1 MPERSAPWRKLE
13 ADPGLVRDL
22 AERYDI
28 DLITASILV
37 RRKLTDPAEIRFLLD
52 RDVRLTWNPFRLPG
66 MEDAVERTLAA
77 IGEGEKVLVFGDRD
91 ADGITATS
99 ILVDTLRSRGVPVS
113 WRVPMG
119 DDSYGLTMDAVE
131 EHAAADG
138 TLIIT
143 VDCGISNRN
152 EVARAAELGVDVVIL
167 DHHNP
172 PEVLPDAVAI
182 VDPKLADSLY
192 PFPGICG
199 VTIAAKFALALAIAG
214 SSFYGQPV
222 CLLNARPGN
231 DSVVVEAV
239 RLHNLVPVDR
249 IRETVVP
256 GVVPLDRS
264 PVIRFLEGQQIL
276 VYDAQAQARMLAE
289 AFGSGVQFGTLDLA
303 PEVWRVFPA
312 LQGKSLLRMRTGSR
326 LARYAPEP
334 PDEIDVLET
343 LFSAFANEQ
352 LSEAWSGFERNLD
365 LVALGTIADM
375 MPLTNENRVMVER
388 GLTVCS
394 STTRPGLAALLAR
407 QNLYGSRLSARDIGW
422 SLTPM
427 INATGRMG
435 KPDIA
440 VRLLLS
446 DNPEEA
452 RELAAEVDQLNRE
465 RKQAGERAWDD
476 LLPKAEA
483 ARDRTGGK
491 LIVVQSKR
499 ILRGITGIIAG
510 RLMRRFG
517 IPAIVI
523 AELEDVAVG
532 SVRSGEQLH
541 VTDFLARFSDILTTF
556 GGHESAGGFS
566 LPSESLPALA
576 EALYQA
582 ALTLD
587 TGEDEAEE
595 LLIDAEIPLDH
606 LTPDLLKIVD
616 RFGPYGM
623 EHAPLRLL
631 ARGLRIEQVDFMGKP
646 QAKHVRLLLAGGRH
660 KWPAVFWNAASLAGE
675 VLKVGAMV
683 DAAFELTRDQ
693 YNNQERT
700 RLVIHDLQPS

>member
-1 MPERSAPWRKLE
+1 MPERTTQWHKPE
-13 ADPGLVRDL
+13 ADPGLVRQL

-37 RRKLTDPAEIRFLLD
+37 RRGLTEPSEVRFLLD
-52 RDVRLTWNPFRLPG
+52 RDIRLTWNPFRLPG

-77 IGEGEKVLVFGDRD
+77 IAEGEKILVFGDRD

-99 ILVDTLRSRGVPVS
+99 ILVDSLRSRGGPVS
-113 WRVPMG
+113 WKVPMG
-119 DDSYGLTMDAVE
+119 DDSYGLTMEAVE

-152 EVARAAELGVDVVIL
+152 EVARAAELGVDVVVL

-172 PEVLPDAVAI
+172 PEVLPEAVAI
-182 VDPKLADSLY
+182 VDPKLSDSAY
-192 PFPGICG
+192 PFTGICG
-199 VTIAAKFALALAIAG
+199 VTIAAKFALALSIAG

-231 DSVVVEAV
+231 DSVIVEAV

-249 IRETVVP
+249 IRETVVT

-264 PVIRFLEGQQIL
+264 PVVRFLEGQQIL
-276 VYDAQAQARMLAE
+276 VYDAQAQTRMLSE
-289 AFGSGVQFGTLDLA
+289 AFGGGVEFGMLDLA
-303 PEVWRVFPA
+303 PEVWKVFPA
-312 LQGKSLLRMRTGSR
+312 LQGRSLLRMRTGSR
-326 LARYAPEP
+326 LARFASEP
-334 PDEIDVLET
+334 PGEIDVLET
-343 LFSAFANEQ
+343 LLSAFANEQ
-352 LSEAWSGFERNLD
+352 LADAWAGFERNLD
-365 LVALGTIADM
+365 LVALGSIADM
-375 MPLTNENRVMVER
+375 MPLTNENRVMVDR
-388 GLTVCS
+388 GLRVCS
-394 STTRPGLAALLAR
+394 QTSRPGLAALLAR
-407 QNLYGSRLSARDIGW
+407 QNLYGNRLSARDVGW

-435 KPDIA
+435 RPDIA

-446 DNPEEA
+446 EDPDEA

-465 RKQAGERAWDD
+465 RKQAGEQAWDD

-483 ARDRTGGK
+483 ARERTGGK

-523 AELEDVAVG
+523 AELGDVAVG

-541 VTDFLARFSDILTTF
+541 VTDFLARFSDLLTTF

-566 LPSESLPALA
+566 LPLDSLPDLA
-576 EALYQA
+576 DALYEA
-582 ALTLD
+582 ALSLD
-587 TGEDEAEE
+587 TGEEE
-595 LLIDAEIPLDH
+595 REDLRIDAELPLDH
-606 LTPDLLKIVD
+606 LTPDLLQVVD

-623 EHAPLRLL
+623 EHPPLRFL

-646 QAKHVRLLLAGGRH
+646 RAKHVRLLLAGGRH
-660 KWPAVFWNAASLAGE
+660 KWPAVYWNAASLAGD
-675 VLKVGAMV
+675 VLKVGARV
-683 DAAFELTRDQ
+683 DAAFEVTRDR

-700 RLVIHDLQPS
+700 RLIIHDLQSA